1 MTPARLARAAL
12 VFWLLSEGMH
22 ALASRALL
30 PRRGRAAIEGDPTV
44 IVLGFRNRHPERI
57 NAVNRWRADVAV
69 RSLPAQP
76 TRLIATGG
84 SRAKGMSEAALIAA
98 YLVEVHGMDSKTI
111 VTEEASLSTW
121 ENIANVRPLLA
132 GTGAV
137 MIVSNPLH
145 ALRARWY
152 VRMQDPDLARRLV
165 RARDHRGGE
174 HAWAK
179 PLLTAYGLR
188 DLLVTIAGLR
198 GRAPGEPPV
207 LDARVA
213 HRRRQPRGR
222 RPPGAAA
229 G

>member
-137 MIVSNPLH
+137 VIVSNPLH
-145 ALRARWY
+145 ALRA
-152 VRMQDPDLARRLV
+152 P
-165 RARDHRGGE
+165 GGMCACKTRTS
-174 HAWAK
+174 HGASFGPAT
-179 PLLTAYGLR
+179 TAGAN
-188 DLLVTIAGLR
+188 TR
-198 GRAPGEPPV
+198 GRSRCSRHTDCGTCWSRLLGCAAAPPASHPCSTRGWRTGADSP
-207 LDARVA
+207 
-213 HRRRQPRGR
+213 GR
-222 RPPGAAA
+222 RAPGAAA